1 MFISY
6 EGNLNNYSNRLY
18 KKNQKK
24 LNIKSGGSAS
34 LVDRII
40 SNINL
45 FSLDK
50 VDVKCYSDDLNTI
63 LNDIIRKLELI
74 FADYADSSETIDT
87 QNFKSAFNRT
97 LQTVL
102 NAECFKD
109 QTADKLGIRR
119 MANMYCKYPVKNN
132 VIDSYYLPGNI
143 KKISSHLGEF
153 RQLEKWAFYFE
164 IGIAA
169 MVFFIS
175 IKLFLISK

>member
-18 KKNQKK
+18 KKNQKN

-74 FADYADSSETIDT
+74 FADYADSSETIEIHKILN
-87 QNFKSAFNRT
+87 QHLIGHFK
-97 LQTVL
+97 L
-102 NAECFKD
+102 
-109 QTADKLGIRR
+109 
-119 MANMYCKYPVKNN
+119 Y
-132 VIDSYYLPGNI
+132 
-143 KKISSHLGEF
+143 
-153 RQLEKWAFYFE
+153 
-164 IGIAA
+164 
-169 MVFFIS
+169 
-175 IKLFLISK
+175 